1 MLRRDLKK
9 LECRKE
15 KLIKHLESKEYS
27 KFLDQLDKLDVA
39 NRASL
44 FYKEFFK
51 SFKSKSSN
59 IAGVIKNKSGEFSKC
74 EKEFLDNWRDFYAEL
89 FSNDPQI
96 SEENHSKNVKNPPVP
111 SLDSPPEFEEFHN
124 ILFSLP
130 KNKAPGLDE
139 LRVEEFLYLSE
150 EALHILHKIIVIF
163 WKLKS
168 VPPTLK
174 ICILVPLLKDVN
186 GDIHDCR
193 NYRPIALMSNL
204 LKLYQSILNARLI
217 EFLEKTKYFHD
228 EQHGFRK
235 MRSIEDC
242 HLLLKE
248 IVNSYKYKKG
258 PRGGTAGPRSL

>member
-1 MLRRDLKK
+1 M
-9 LECRKE
+9 
-15 KLIKHLESKEYS
+15 
-27 KFLDQLDKLDVA
+27 
-39 NRASL
+39 
-44 FYKEFFK
+44 
-51 SFKSKSSN
+51 
-59 IAGVIKNKSGEFSKC
+59 
-74 EKEFLDNWRDFYAEL
+74 
-89 FSNDPQI
+89 
-96 SEENHSKNVKNPPVP
+96 
-111 SLDSPPEFEEFHN
+111 
-124 ILFSLP
+124 
-130 KNKAPGLDE
+130 
-139 LRVEEFLYLSE
+139 RVEEFLCLSD
-150 EALHILHKIIVIF
+150 EALQILHKIIVIF

-186 GDIHDCR
+186 GDIHDCG

-204 LKLYQSILNARLI
+204 LKLYQSILNTRLI

-258 PRGGTAGPRSL
+258 PRGGTAGPRPLYMAFLDMRKAFDRVPRQVGKCSSRNCGKPV